1 MNFLVLG
8 SKGFVGSNLISEL
21 NERSINV
28 VGLSRQDCNFNDVE
42 KLSFIIEEISPDIVV
57 NAAGIVAGIQGNL
70 EKPYDLIS
78 INSQLTLSIATSC
91 LRSQV
96 SNYISFSAACIYPV
110 NRDSSI
116 ATSDLWTGKPEMTSL
131 SYATAKILSLQLN
144 ESVNSQFGLNWKT
157 LVPSNLYGPKL
168 HLNEV
173 NSASHV
179 LESLIAKTIHAKKLG
194 QNFVEVWGDG
204 TPKRTFLH
212 VKDLAS
218 AAIHVALNANKLPS
232 VINVNGESEITIED
246 LAESIMK
253 YAGYKGSIHYKTFTP
268 NGAVR
273 KNLDDGPLR
282 GTGWRPR
289 MDFYSELQNLVV
301 QAEL

>member
-8 SKGFVGSNLISEL
+8 SRGFVGSNLISEL

-42 KLSFIIEEISPDIVV
+42 KLSLIIEEIAPDVVV
-57 NAAGIVAGIQGNL
+57 NAAGLVAGIQGNL
-70 EKPYDLIS
+70 EKPYELIS
-78 INSQLTLSIATSC
+78 LNSQLTLSIADSC
-91 LRSQV
+91 LRSKV

-110 NRDSSI
+110 GRDSNI
-116 ATSDLWTGKPEMTSL
+116 TTSDLWTGKPEITSL
-131 SYATAKILSLQLN
+131 NYATAKILSLQLN

-173 NSASHV
+173 NRASHV
-179 LESLIAKTIHAKKLG
+179 LESLIAKTIHAKRLG
-194 QNFVEVWGDG
+194 QNFVDVWGDG
-204 TPKRTFLH
+204 SPKRTFLH
-212 VKDLAS
+212 VRDLAS
-218 AAIHVALNANKLPS
+218 ATIHVALNGNKLPS
-232 VINVNGESEITIED
+232 VINVNGETEITIED

-253 YAGYKGSIHYKTFTP
+253 YAGYKGSLHYKPFTP
-268 NGAVR
+268 NGAAR

-282 GTGWRPR
+282 DTGWRPR
-289 MDFYSELQNLVV
+289 MDFHLELRNLVV